1 MKTLNNYIQEALIKK
16 DTKLKEYYFQPTS
29 FKELRSLIEQLLN
42 ERGKNADLND
52 IDVSKVTEFYQPY
65 TSIFDG
71 LDPHNIDIS
80 QWNVSR
86 VRDMT
91 GLFYNCKNFNCDLSQ
106 WKVNN
111 VELMQSMFEGCE
123 KFKGEGLENWKPI
136 KCTPPELMLN
146 IFKNSGV
153 KKYPSWYKE
162 CRR

>member
-1 MKTLNNYIQEALIKK
+1 MKTLNNYVNEALIKK
-16 DTKLKEYYFQPTS
+16 DTKISHYNYHPKDFD
-29 FKELRSLIEQLLN
+29 ELRSLLKQLLE

-52 IDVSKVTEFYQPY
+52 IDVSKVTEFYHPY

-80 QWNVSR
+80 QWNVSCI
-86 VRDMT
+86 RDMT

-123 KFKGEGLENWKPI
+123 KFKGEGLENWTP
-136 KCTPPELMLN
+136 KCTLPELMLN

-162 CRR
+162 CKH